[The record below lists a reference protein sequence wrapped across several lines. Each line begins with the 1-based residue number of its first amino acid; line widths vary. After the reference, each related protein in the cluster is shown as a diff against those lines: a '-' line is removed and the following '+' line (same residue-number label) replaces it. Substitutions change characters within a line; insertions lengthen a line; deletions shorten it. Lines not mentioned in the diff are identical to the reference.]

1 MDRQPAPAPDDREF
15 QGEKRYLCDNRGN
28 ARHHENYPGHQQR
41 NLRDPGLPAWR
52 RWEHRSLF
60 QGRFHFSYVVLAFL
74 RGAGFT
80 IPPAEN
86 RKESCVVDGKNA

>member
-1 MDRQPAPAPDDREF
+1 
-15 QGEKRYLCDNRGN
+15 
-28 ARHHENYPGHQQR
+28 
-41 NLRDPGLPAWR
+41 LPAWR